1 MHGFTTKLIKIPI
14 KADGLLMP
22 GQDVI
27 YKGMRVVG
35 YDLFKHK
42 FDSDGNLIS
51 SVKIKRVFTE

>member
-1 MHGFTTKLIKIPI
+1 MHGLTTKLIKIPVM
-14 KADGLLMP
+14 ADGVYHP
-22 GQDVI
+22 NHGII